1 MVAPMIMVIGATGR
15 IGRAVIDHLLR
26 AGVSVRAMTRR
37 PAAANLPAA
46 VEVVPGDLTEPA
58 SLADCLHGVDVVFL
72 LWTAPEATLP
82 VVISHMASHVTRIV
96 ALTSPHQVAHPFFE
110 QPNAMAALHA
120 HLERLIAA
128 SGVEFTILRPG
139 VFASN
144 CLAWWAPTIRDG
156 DVVRWPYGAA
166 ETAPIDERDIAA
178 VAACALC
185 EDGHNGAEYVLT
197 GPHSLSQVEQV
208 RIIGQAIG
216 RRLRFEEMPVED
228 FRREMTRR
236 APGPWVDMLLGAW
249 RATLGHR
256 ALVTSTVAAVTGSPA
271 RTFRHWAGDHVNA
284 FLS

>member
-1 MVAPMIMVIGATGR
+1 MVITMILVTGATGR

-26 AGVSVRAMTRR
+26 AGVSVRAVTRR
-37 PAAANLPAA
+37 PAVANLPAP
-46 VEVVPGDLTEPA
+46 VEVVVGDLTKPA
-58 SLADCLHGVDVVFL
+58 SFADCLHGVEVVFL
-72 LWTAPEATLP
+72 LWTAPDATLP
-82 VVISHMASHVTRIV
+82 AVISHMASHATRIV

-120 HLERLIAA
+120 ALERLIAV

-144 CLAWWAPTIRDG
+144 ALSWWAPTIRDG

-178 VAACALC
+178 VAARVLC
-185 EDGHNGAEYVLT
+185 EDGHDGAQYVLT

-208 RIIGQAIG
+208 RIIGQVIG
-216 RRLRFEEMPVED
+216 RRLWFEEMPVDD

-256 ALVTSTVAAVTGSPA
+256 ALVTSTVAAVSGSPA

>member
-1 MVAPMIMVIGATGR
+1 MIMVIGATGR
-15 IGRAVIDHLLR
+15 IGRAVIDRLLR

-46 VEVVPGDLTEPA
+46 VDVVPGDLTKPA
-58 SLADCLHGVDVVFL
+58 SLAACLQGVDVVFL
-72 LWTAPEATLP
+72 LWTAPDATLP
-82 VVISHMASHVTRIV
+82 VVISQIACHATRIV

-110 QPNAMAALHA
+110 QPNAMAAMHA

-128 SGVEFTILRPG
+128 AGVEFTILRPG

-144 CLAWWAPTIRDG
+144 ALAWWAPTIRDG

-166 ETAPIDERDIAA
+166 EAAPIDERDIAA
-178 VAACALC
+178 VAAHALC

-197 GPHSLSQVEQV
+197 GPQSLSQVEQV
-208 RIIGQAIG
+208 RIIGEVIG

-228 FRREMTRR
+228 FRREMTRQ
-236 APGPWVDMLLGAW
+236 APGPWVDMLLAAW